1 MLASPY
7 HCEGIAM
14 STAATLPAD
23 APAAALLD
31 VHGVAQLLNCSA
43 RHVIRLADA
52 GLMPSPVR
60 IGRLT
65 RWPRRVVQEWID
77 GGCPSRRRA

>member
-1 MLASPY
+1 
-7 HCEGIAM
+7 M
-14 STAATLPAD
+14 STTVSPPAAE
-23 APAAALLD
+23 APAAQLLD
-31 VHGVAQLLNCSA
+31 VRSVAQLLNCST

-65 RWPRRVVQEWID
+65 RWPLRSVEDWI
-77 GGCPSRRRA
+77 GAGCPAQRRER